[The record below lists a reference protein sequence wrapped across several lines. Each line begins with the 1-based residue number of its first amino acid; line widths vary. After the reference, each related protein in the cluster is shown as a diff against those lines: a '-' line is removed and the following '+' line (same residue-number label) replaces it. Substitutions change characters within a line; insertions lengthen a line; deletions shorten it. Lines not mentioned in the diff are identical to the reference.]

1 MKSNHELDDRKMKI
15 LQTIIKTY
23 LETGD
28 PVGSMRWQIW
38 KSWDISCSLI
48 HRQVVFR
55 QTKDIGYM

>member
-28 PVGSMRWQIW
+28 PVGSRTIQ
-38 KSWDISCSLI
+38 I
-48 HRQVVFR
+48 HRFEFKLSDYSQ
-55 QTKDIGYM
+55 